1 MFFDPTTLT
10 SKACY
15 KFVIGAVQPRP
26 IAWVSTIAPDGTLN
40 VAPFSFFTAASVD
53 PLVLMFCPVVPEVGK
68 RKDTLNNIRTLPEF
82 VINITNEAT
91 MAAMSKSAA
100 RLPPDQSEFEYAGL
114 TTAPSETIRVPR
126 VAEAP
131 LAFECKLRQIVEIG
145 VNPLGG
151 AVVFGDVTG
160 IYAREDVYVDGYVV
174 REALRP
180 IGRLAGNN
188 YVRVTDVF
196 EMERG

>member
-1 MFFDPTTLT
+1 MFFDPTKLT
-10 SKACY
+10 RKACY
-15 KFVIGAVQPRP
+15 KFVIGAIQPRP

-40 VAPFSFFTAASVD
+40 VAPYSFFTAASVD
-53 PLVLMFCPVVPEVGK
+53 PFVLMFCPQVPEIGK
-68 RKDTLNNIRTLPEF
+68 RKDTLNNIRALPEF
-82 VINITNEAT
+82 VINITNEET

-100 RLPPDQSEFEYAGL
+100 TLPADQSEFDYAGL
-114 TTAPSETIRVPR
+114 TPAPSETISVPR

-131 LAFECKLRQIVEIG
+131 LAFECKLRQIVEVG
-145 VNPLGG
+145 VNPFGG

-160 IYAREDVYVDGYVV
+160 VYAREGVVDNGYVI

-196 EMERG
+196 EMVRG

>member
-1 MFFDPTTLT
+1 MFFDPMTLS

-15 KFVIGAVQPRP
+15 KFVIGAIQPRP
-26 IAWVSTIAPDGTLN
+26 IAWVSTTAPDGTLN
-40 VAPFSFFTAASVD
+40 VAPYSFFTAASVD
-53 PLVLMFCPVVPEVGK
+53 PLVLMFSPQVPAVGE
-68 RKDTLNNIRTLPEF
+68 RKDTLNNIRSLPEF
-82 VINITNEAT
+82 VINITNEET
-91 MAAMSKSAA
+91 MLAMSKSAA
-100 RLPPDQSEFEYAGL
+100 LLPPDQSEFDYAGL
-114 TTAPSETIRVPR
+114 TAAKSETISVPR

-145 VNPLGG
+145 VNPMGG

-160 IYAREDVYVDGYVV
+160 IYAREDVFVEGYVV
-174 REALRP
+174 REALKP

>member
-1 MFFDPTTLT
+1 MFFDPATLT
-10 SKACY
+10 TKACY

-26 IAWVSTIAPDGTLN
+26 IAWVSTIARDGTLN
-40 VAPFSFFTAASVD
+40 VAPFSFFTAASID
-53 PLVLMFCPVVPEVGK
+53 PFVLMFCPIVPEIGK
-68 RKDTLNNIRTLPEF
+68 RKDTLNNIRALPEF
-82 VINITNEAT
+82 VINITNEET

-100 RLPPDQSEFEYAGL
+100 SLPPDQSEFEYSGI

-131 LAFECKLRQIVEIG
+131 LAFECKLRQIVEVG
-145 VNPLGG
+145 VNRLGG

-160 IYAREDVYVDGYVV
+160 IYAREDVVVNGYVV
-174 REALRP
+174 REALKP